1 MTELSEEQFFAS
13 GRRLAR
19 LVDRQRALIAA
30 LKDLSGPERIMAL
43 AGEVF
48 ESPAIADRF
57 LRSAHPLLSGSTP
70 LEAAMTAAGAK
81 RVERILWSALFGVCV

>member
-1 MTELSEEQFFAS
+1 MTELTEEQFFAS

-19 LVDRQRALIAA
+19 RVNQQRALIDA
-30 LKDLSGPERIMAL
+30 LKDLPGPERITAL

-48 ESPAIADRF
+48 ESPAMADRF

-70 LEAAMTAAGAK
+70 LEAAMTEVGAK